1 MNKNK
6 DGLFDA
12 AAELLGILDE
22 AMWMNDYCGLQV
34 SKHDEPAVTEAI
46 EKLRAEVV
54 RAREST

>member
-34 SKHDEPAVTEAI
+34 S
-46 EKLRAEVV
+46 
-54 RAREST
+54 